1 MMGSGMGQRLKPVEN
16 GCGAHRYAGNRQ
28 EAHMIQSEWDWFVVD
43 RLLDIVLLGSGY
55 TDIAE
60 RGDGV
65 FEVVSS
71 YFESLGVVMIFSQLQ
86 F

>member
-1 MMGSGMGQRLKPVEN
+1 MVQGG
-16 GCGAHRYAGNRQ
+16 
-28 EAHMIQSEWDWFVVD
+28 
-43 RLLDIVLLGSGY
+43 LLDIVLLGSGY

-71 YFESLGVVMIFSQLQ
+71 YFESLGVVMIFS
-86 F
+86 

>member
-1 MMGSGMGQRLKPVEN
+1 MVQGG
-16 GCGAHRYAGNRQ
+16 
-28 EAHMIQSEWDWFVVD
+28 
-43 RLLDIVLLGSGY
+43 LLDIVLLGSGY

-71 YFESLGVVMIFSQLQ
+71 SLGVVMIFS
-86 F
+86 